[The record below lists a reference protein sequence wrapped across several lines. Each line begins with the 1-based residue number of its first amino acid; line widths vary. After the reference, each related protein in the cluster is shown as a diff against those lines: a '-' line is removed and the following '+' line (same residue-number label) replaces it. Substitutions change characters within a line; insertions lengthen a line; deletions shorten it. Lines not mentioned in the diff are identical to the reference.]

1 MTEIAEITTLKIKK
15 ERSEKQKINDAK
27 LGERLKEYHKKKQL
41 AKKVINEALDE
52 LTNEVI
58 GLDDLNSL
66 EIIKQELNESDPDT
80 NTIEI
85 NIKPKKGRPTK
96 SKKLEQESKNVSFKT
111 SRLDV
116 IEGFQH

>member
-15 ERSEKQKINDAK
+15 ERSEKQKENDKK

-41 AKKVINEALDE
+41 AKQVLNEALDE
-52 LTNEVI
+52 LTKEVI
-58 GLDDLNSL
+58 DDDLGSL
-66 EIIKQELNESDPDT
+66 EIIKQELNQSDPDT